1 MLNFTIRRLFLSIPT
16 LLFISL
22 VIFMLLQ
29 LAPGDPMAQVPLTVP
44 PEVKQ
49 KMREALGLGAPVHVQ
64 YLKWLYQFFV
74 IEPSVFIDYLTNRSG
89 LFGWLPD
96 TTLSMTTDP
105 VTGALV
111 EKQRVISWQTRSPVM
126 DIVMQRMPQTLWVVG
141 LSYIVGILI
150 AIPIGIYSAYRHYS
164 VFDQAGT
171 FITMVGFSI
180 PPFFT
185 GPLLIVIFSVTLG
198 WLPSIYDTTHV
209 VTDWESFKIQFMQMI
224 MPVMVLA
231 LQTTAQISR
240 YMRSAML
247 DNLNQDYVRTAR
259 AKGLKESVV
268 VMVHVLRNSMIPVVT
283 VIALG
288 LPAIFGGAIITE
300 NVFKVNGIGQLLLT
314 ALFANDLPMVMTLTF
329 IFAILIVLF
338 NLIADILYGVL
349 DPRIRYD

>member
-1 MLNFTIRRLFLSIPT
+1 MLTFTIRRLVLAVPT

-22 VIFMLLQ
+22 VIFLLLQ

-49 KMREALGLGAPVHVQ
+49 KMREALGLGQPIHIQ
-64 YLKWLYQFFV
+64 YLKWLQQFFWV
-74 IEPSVFIDYLTNRSG
+74 EPQVFVDYL
-89 LFGWLPD
+89 FG
-96 TTLSMTTDP
+96 TDFSE
-105 VTGALV
+105 GKLRA
-111 EKQRVISWQTRSPVM
+111 ISWQTRSPVM
-126 DIVMQRMPQTLWVVG
+126 DIVVQRLPQTLTVVG

-150 AIPIGIYSAYRHYS
+150 AIPIGIYSAYRQYS
-164 VFDQAGT
+164 VFDQMGT

-185 GPLLIVIFSVTLG
+185 GPLLIVVFSVGLG
-198 WLPSIYDTTHV
+198 WFPSIYDTTHR
-209 VTDWESFKIQFMQMI
+209 VTDWDSFLYQMRQMI

-240 YMRSAML
+240 FMRAAML

-259 AKGLKESVV
+259 AKGLSEAVV

-288 LPAIFGGAIITE
+288 VPGIFGGAIITE
-300 NVFKVNGIGQLLLT
+300 VVFKVNGIGAYLID
-314 ALFANDLPMVMTLTF
+314 ALFANDLPTVLTISF

-338 NLIADILYGVL
+338 NLIADVLYGVL